1 MVMTETMTKR
11 KCDYR
16 GFRVGLAQVKMGDY
30 KEVVAALKKALGI
43 TNRNSF
49 YAYRDGKV
57 EPKAT
62 QAEAVTAVFERYGV
76 TKNIWGV

>member
-1 MVMTETMTKR
+1 MTETMTKR

-16 GFRVGLAQVKMGDY
+16 GFRKALGQVKMCDY
-30 KEVVAALKKALGI
+30 KECVAALKQALGI

-49 YAYRDGKV
+49 YAYRDGTI

-62 QAEAVTAVFERYGV
+62 QAEAVTAVFERFGI
-76 TKNIWGV
+76 TKAWDL